1 MRRVHAPGRNH
12 FDGTSGSISGR
23 PIGSAGSLSCR
34 FDATYPRDHAFPRA
48 TGMRV
53 ACACRW
59 KETETMAIPLLEMM
73 MGVAPLLLLV
83 VAVVVRP

>member
-1 MRRVHAPGRNH
+1 
-12 FDGTSGSISGR
+12 
-23 PIGSAGSLSCR
+23 
-34 FDATYPRDHAFPRA
+34 
-48 TGMRV
+48 MRV
-53 ACACRW
+53 AGACRW

>member
-1 MRRVHAPGRNH
+1 VHAPGPDQ
-12 FDGTSGSISGR
+12 FDGTLGPISGR
-23 PIGSAGSLSCR
+23 PIGSADSLSCR
-34 FDATYPRDHAFPRA
+34 FDATYLRDHAFPHA

-59 KETETMAIPLLEMM
+59 KETKTMAILLLEMM
-73 MGVAPLLLLV
+73 MGVAPVLLLV